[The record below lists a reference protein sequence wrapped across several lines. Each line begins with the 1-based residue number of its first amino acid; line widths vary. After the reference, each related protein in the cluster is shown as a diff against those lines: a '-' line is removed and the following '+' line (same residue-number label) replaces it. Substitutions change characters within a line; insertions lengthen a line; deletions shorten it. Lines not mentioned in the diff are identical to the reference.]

1 MKRGLLIGLA
11 AILALSTAGC
21 SSGKAQ
27 ATLNG
32 KNITLSNYTNL
43 GELYYNLSD
52 DFELIGKTT
61 GYDNRT
67 REYRLSNNGKDFW
80 IFIAEKSSTLHPMQ
94 DEIDAIS
101 ADPEN
106 KNCEVTTK
114 TVDGRQSTYVTFDTN
129 DPAHGGN
136 VTKHYCY
143 VIFEDF
149 GLRYFYRIEFINCTE
164 DTKSFEDVFLSTIK
178 TT

>member
-1 MKRGLLIGLA
+1 MKRGWLIVFA
-11 AILALSTAGC
+11 AVLALSMTGC
-21 SSGKAQ
+21 SLKQAR

-52 DFELIGKTT
+52 DFELIGETT
-61 GYDNRT
+61 GYNNRS
-67 REYRLSNNGKDFW
+67 REYRISNNGKDFW
-80 IFIAEKSSTLHPMQ
+80 IFLAEKSSTLQSIQ
-94 DEIDAIS
+94 DEVDAII

-114 TVDGRQSTYVTFDTN
+114 TVDGKKSTYVTFDTN
-129 DPAHGGN
+129 DPEHGGN
-136 VTKHYCY
+136 VTKHLCY
-143 VIFEDF
+143 VVFEDF
-149 GLRYFYRIEFINCTE
+149 GLKYYYRIEFINCTE
-164 DTKSFEDVFLSTIK
+164 DTKSFENAFLGTIK

>member
-11 AILALSTAGC
+11 AILALSMAGC
-21 SSGKAQ
+21 FQKQAR

-32 KNITLSNYTNL
+32 KSITLSNYTNL

-52 DFELIGKTT
+52 DFELIGETT

-67 REYRLSNNGKDFW
+67 REYRLSNNGKHFW
-80 IFIAEKSSTLHPMQ
+80 IFIAEKSSTLHSMQ
-94 DEIDAIS
+94 DEVDAIS
-101 ADPEN
+101 ANPEN

-114 TVDGRQSTYVTFDTN
+114 TVDGKESTYVTFETN
-129 DPAHGGN
+129 DPEHGGN

-149 GLRYFYRIEFINCTE
+149 GLQYFYRIEFINCTE
-164 DTKSFEDVFLSTIK
+164 DTKSFEDVFLSEIK